1 MYIYGK
7 NNKELNKEIKKQ
19 TEENLRSVEN
29 LISDDFG
36 KAQ

>member
-19 TEENLRSVEN
+19 TEENLRSAEI
-29 LISDDFG
+29 LITDDFG